1 MPRIQAEALSKKM
14 RYWAPK
20 KRKKSRSRLTKTKR
34 RLVNKLMITISGAPG
49 SE

>member
-20 KRKKSRSRLTKTKR
+20 KRKKSRRRLTKTKR
-34 RLVNKLMITISGAPG
+34 RLVNKIDDNNQWRTWL
-49 SE
+49 